1 MSTTDDPMEALSA
14 LCSRIDSWKLA
25 RGFSD
30 GMLFRTIAGLNDK
43 THGKIRRGEHVLP
56 ENHLAKYEAAWK
68 ECEAFDRRS
77 EKEELLK
84 KLPPTEAVIGA
95 LESVKLNSGN
105 DRFVLIEGESGAGKT
120 TALRYAAGIF
130 ADCHYVTAHDGW
142 EASPTAA
149 LGDLITACE
158 VKAGTGKTMPQ
169 GFAARQAVLIDALRK
184 RPRLILID
192 EGQHA
197 GPELNVVKD
206 IINRTPCWVA
216 LATMSSLWRK
226 IQTARWAEV
235 KQLLHNR
242 MHLRVPL
249 KAPDEDA
256 VEMYLSARLGLNVEK
271 SATSAAQNW
280 QASFSAVTQGAKG
293 NGLYAFCR
301 KVAVTARLLSYQG
314 GRSGEIVPA
323 DLTFAASAVAKN
335 TAGFDHSAAA

>member
-1 MSTTDDPMEALSA
+1 MEALRA
-14 LCSRIDSWKLA
+14 LCAKIDSWKAA

-30 GMLFRTIAGLNDK
+30 GMLFRTISGLNDK

-56 ENHLAKYEAAWK
+56 ENHLAKYEAAWR
-68 ECEAFDRRS
+68 ECEAFDRRA
-77 EKEELLK
+77 EKEELLAT
-84 KLPPTEAVIGA
+84 LPPTEAVIGA

-120 TALRYAAGIF
+120 TALRYAAEIF

-149 LGDLITACE
+149 LGDIIEACG
-158 VKAGTGKTMPQ
+158 VKVGTGKAMPQ
-169 GFAARQAVLIDALRK
+169 GFAARQDMLIEALRK
-184 RPRLILID
+184 RPRMILID

-197 GPELNVVKD
+197 GPELNVLKD
-206 IINRTPCWVA
+206 IINRTQCWVA

-226 IQTARWAEV
+226 IQTTRWAEV

-242 MHLRVPL
+242 MHLRVQL

-256 VEMYLSARLGLNVEK
+256 VEMFLSARLALDVEK
-271 SATSAAQNW
+271 AATKAAQSW
-280 QASFSAVTQGAKG
+280 QGAFRTVTQGARG

-301 KVAVTARLLSYQG
+301 KVAVNARLMSYQDGRG
-314 GRSGEIVPA
+314 GTIAPD
-323 DLTFAASAVAKN
+323 DLIFAATAVAKN